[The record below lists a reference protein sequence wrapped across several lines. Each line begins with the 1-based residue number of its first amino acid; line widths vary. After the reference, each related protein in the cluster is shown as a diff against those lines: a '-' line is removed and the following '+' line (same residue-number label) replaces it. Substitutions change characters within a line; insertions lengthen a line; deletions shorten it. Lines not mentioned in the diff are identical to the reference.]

1 MTATE
6 IRNTNFNALRDS
18 LAERRR
24 DVYRAFADH
33 GPCTTFELSEKCG
46 IGLLSLRPR
55 ACELAALGLLCEA
68 GDRIENGKHATVYAV
83 TDRATWL
90 AWREQNFPPDG
101 QLQMGL
107 NQGALTT

>member
-1 MTATE
+1 MTATD
-6 IRNTNFNALRDS
+6 IRNANFETLRDS

-24 DVYRAFADH
+24 DVYRAFVQF
-33 GPCTTFELSEKCG
+33 GPCTTLALADKSG
-46 IGLLSLRPR
+46 IGLLTLRPR
-55 ACELAALGLLCEA
+55 ATELLELGLLCVA
-68 GDRIENGKHATVYAV
+68 GEEHIEGKRHGVYAA

-90 AWREQNFPPDG
+90 AWREKNFPKDG